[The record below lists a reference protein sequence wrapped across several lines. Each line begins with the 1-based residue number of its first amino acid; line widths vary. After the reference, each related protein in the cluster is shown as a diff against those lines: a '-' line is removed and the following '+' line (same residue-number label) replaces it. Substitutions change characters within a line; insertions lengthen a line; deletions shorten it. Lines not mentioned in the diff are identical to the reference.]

1 MLARTVRRAV
11 VSLLLLSAAPIVLAG
26 CGGRNGAGTGQE
38 PKPFALTATED
49 VAHRSSTHIQ
59 AARGG
64 AVETV
69 DAQGTRYRLTIPA
82 RALPSDAD
90 IVVTPLSGITG
101 VPGQTVHYGVDITPA
116 GTRLFDLAL
125 LEIVPAGPL
134 PKDVYWLETEGPAS
148 RLLAR
153 PGFPAIGKPGML
165 LSHFSGGT
173 VVSGGPATSAAMH
186 DGMNAAPGSQ
196 AWLEWRRDVIQQ
208 DRQAGGDTVTADTQL
223 EAIDR
228 RLQELADQELAD
240 TLARTGQQLA
250 DQLAHDTAVA
260 ERNLEVADSLADI
273 GDLKDLPAIV
283 DAFRHGAII
292 SKQHQVLGTGETDFF
307 SKYGGVIFKMYAK
320 LLSKC
325 AVQHLDPKVLVG
337 LEGMLQQAGFQSAPG
352 SFEKCAKAS
361 GAEAVFAKYQTS
373 GNDPDDYSIA
383 RVAAGKRVQQ
393 AADRVATYA
402 STIH

>member
-1 MLARTVRRAV
+1 MLASALRRGV

-26 CGGRNGAGTGQE
+26 CGGRKGAGTGQE

-125 LEIVPAGPL
+125 LEIVPASPL
-134 PKDVYWLETEGPAS
+134 PKDVYWLETEGPPS
-148 RLLAR
+148 RPLAR
-153 PGFPAIGKPGML
+153 PGFPAIGKSGML

-186 DGMNAAPGSQ
+186 DGMNAAPGSR

-223 EAIDR
+223 EAIAR

-240 TLARTGQQLA
+240 KLA
-250 DQLAHDTAVA
+250 TATDEA
-260 ERNLEVADSLADI
+260 RRDLEKADSLAEL
-273 GDLKDLPAIV
+273 GNLKDAAAILE
-283 DAFRHGAII
+283 AFRQAAIME
-292 SKQHQVLGTGETDFF
+292 KQHEVLGTGTDIHLL
-307 SKYGGVIFKMYAK
+307 SKYGGAVFKFYAA
-320 LLSKC
+320 LLRRC
-325 AVQHLDPKVLVG
+325 ETQHLDPKVLVG

-373 GNDPDDYSIA
+373 GDDPDDYSIA

>member
-1 MLARTVRRAV
+1 MLASALRRGV

-26 CGGRNGAGTGQE
+26 CGGRKGAGTGQE

-101 VPGQTVHYGVDITPA
+101 VPGQTVHSGVDITPA

-125 LEIVPAGPL
+125 LEIVPASPL
-134 PKDVYWLETEGPAS
+134 PKDVYWLETEGPPS
-148 RLLAR
+148 RPLAR
-153 PGFPAIGKPGML
+153 PGFPAKGKPGML

-186 DGMNAAPGSQ
+186 DGMNAAPGSR

-223 EAIDR
+223 EAIAR

-240 TLARTGQQLA
+240 KLA
-250 DQLAHDTAVA
+250 TATDEA
-260 ERNLEVADSLADI
+260 RRDLEKADSLAEL
-273 GDLKDLPAIV
+273 GNLKDAAAILE
-283 DAFRHGAII
+283 AFRQAAIME
-292 SKQHQVLGTGETDFF
+292 KQHEVLGTGTDIHLL
-307 SKYGGVIFKMYAK
+307 SKYGSAVFKFYAA
-320 LLSKC
+320 LLRRC
-325 AVQHLDPKVLVG
+325 ETQHLDPKVLVG

-373 GNDPDDYSIA
+373 GDDPDDYSIA

-402 STIH
+402 ATIH